1 MLDYKVKFEVFEGP
15 MDLLLYLV
23 KKEEVE
29 GPEGLCGLSICAE
42 EIVVR
47 TVIIMALAAM

>member
-1 MLDYKVKFEVFEGP
+1 MVVGWR
-15 MDLLLYLV
+15 V

-47 TVIIMALAAM
+47 VIIVALAAM